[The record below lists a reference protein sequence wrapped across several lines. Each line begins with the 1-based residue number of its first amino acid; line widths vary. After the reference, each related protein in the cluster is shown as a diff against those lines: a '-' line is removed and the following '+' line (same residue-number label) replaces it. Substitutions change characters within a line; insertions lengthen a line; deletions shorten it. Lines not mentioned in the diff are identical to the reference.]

1 MVRLTSVH
9 RSFNNGIST
18 QKCSFCIEVSVRKN
32 DWEMVVDVRDYGVS
46 YRIPIYFQTRAAR
59 QIRVTIATDNPEV
72 NHKMKAEQVGFTC
85 HYRGAATICK
95 PDTFGNLFVGTK
107 PLSNIHNRDTYV
119 TSFACFRTQKEAQI
133 IEDVSWGGSSNRA
146 TSENY
151 AQWIAGA
158 HLDDRV
164 YLSQNNC
171 ITAQLP
177 NLCDTSSLHWW
188 QDHSGYQRSLLGKQ
202 VQV

>member
-1 MVRLTSVH
+1 MTQLPKPIFFESLIYKSPQKGKTFVVTLPRQGIINVVGIAVYKAMVRLTSVH

-133 IEDVSWGGSSNRA
+133 IEDVS
-146 TSENY
+146 
-151 AQWIAGA
+151 
-158 HLDDRV
+158 
-164 YLSQNNC
+164 
-171 ITAQLP
+171 
-177 NLCDTSSLHWW
+177 
-188 QDHSGYQRSLLGKQ
+188 
-202 VQV
+202 